1 LAAST
6 LEGSVW
12 PSSDG
17 TLDLQSCGGLARSGR
32 RPVRADNIVI
42 SDFLTVRLT
51 GATFS
56 DSGFLAV
63 QSFQLGGTTVTAG
76 GLNSTY
82 GLYLDFTCTAKLR
95 VGAVQPLPHPV
106 RAQVGRLQDAL
117 QMTAADVLEHPAPS
131 RAFTQLIERR
141 RGTTAL
147 LGGLAREGQQLQPLH
162 VADAPRA
169 SWTLHFAQ
177 PGNALNGNARAPHRH
192 TGQRHAQRRSDCRV
206 RIASVSHQRN
216 LGAHHVSLR
225 RRAATHQHFERFA
238 LAPRQLHNPCL
249 AASTHGLKA
258 YFNGLLYAKLFRG
271 CCTSAG
277 RAA

>member
-1 LAAST
+1 MAAST

-82 GLYLDFTCTAKLR
+82 GLYLDFTCT
-95 VGAVQPLPHPV
+95 GTI
-106 RAQVGRLQDAL
+106 
-117 QMTAADVLEHPAPS
+117 TAAKPATTPTLGQ
-131 RAFTQLIERR
+131 FTSLTYTLY
-141 RGTTAL
+141 GYKGPAATFGFDASDNPTVS
-147 LGGLAREGQQLQPLH
+147 
-162 VADAPRA
+162 VAPA
-169 SWTLHFAQ
+169 S
-177 PGNALNGNARAPHRH
+177 
-192 TGQRHAQRRSDCRV
+192 
-206 RIASVSHQRN
+206 RIALATGSLLPGAGQSSVGSTPQTPSFN
-216 LGAHHVSLR
+216 A
-225 RRAATHQHFERFA
+225 FA
-238 LAPRQLHNPCL
+238 GP
-249 AASTHGLKA
+249 T
-258 YFNGLLYAKLFRG
+258 
-271 CCTSAG
+271 
-277 RAA
+277 